1 MADEIALGF
10 IGNFTEPYWIF
21 IRSTGKHSGNN
32 NNLSRA
38 FERFLVEGEEQPIGY
53 YGDRLDN
60 LKLVAGK
67 SLIKWSEECS
77 GM

>member
-10 IGNFTEPYWIF
+10 IGDFKEPYWMF
-21 IRSTGKHSGNN
+21 IRSTEKHSGNF

-38 FERFLVEGEEQPIGY
+38 FERFLVEGREQPIGY

-67 SLIKWSEECS
+67 SLIKWSEE
-77 GM
+77 